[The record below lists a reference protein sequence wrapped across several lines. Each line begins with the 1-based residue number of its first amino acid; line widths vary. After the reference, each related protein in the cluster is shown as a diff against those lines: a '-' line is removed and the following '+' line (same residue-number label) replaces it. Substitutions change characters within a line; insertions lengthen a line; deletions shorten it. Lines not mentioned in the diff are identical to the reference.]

1 MDLLIKI
8 TIQNVSVV
16 MLCTHVANTSN
27 YETTTYLTYGRT
39 YFNNETG
46 KITSMSQN
54 LFRTHYRIEYRSL
67 VCPQT

>member
-1 MDLLIKI
+1 MNLLIKK

-16 MLCTHVANTSN
+16 MLSTHVANTSN

-46 KITSMSQN
+46 KTLDAVSDGSDEDN
-54 LFRTHYRIEYRSL
+54 SRVLG
-67 VCPQT
+67 V